1 MVDHTAF
8 CDFPAANLLAG
19 KVMVI
24 TGAGQGMGRVLAQV
38 AVREGAKV
46 LTADVSGKQEET
58 AAAIGSAAVPFH
70 IDVTRED
77 QIEAMFAAAVKAFGR
92 VDASVHL
99 AGVSGNRRGEEVSF
113 EEFDE
118 HARVHL
124 GGMMMCTKH
133 AIKTMA
139 PTGGGAIVNFSSVGS
154 LNGISFISTAYSAA
168 KAGVNAMSKSY
179 AVDAGP
185 KNIRVNVI
193 APGFTLSEKNL
204 STPPALAMTSRAAL
218 GRAANAEEPVQ
229 LAVFLCSDRAA
240 FISGVIIPVDGAWSA
255 RLA

>member
-1 MVDHTAF
+1 MVDHTNF
-8 CDFPAANLLAG
+8 CDFPSANLLEG

-24 TGAGQGMGRVLAQV
+24 TGAGQGMGKVLARV

-46 LTADVSGKQEET
+46 LVADMSGAEAET
-58 AAAIGSAAVPFH
+58 AAALGANAVPFH
-70 IDVTRED
+70 LDVTRED
-77 QIEAMFAAAVKAFGR
+77 QVEAMFTTALDHFGK

-99 AGVSGNRRGEEVSF
+99 AGISGGRRGDEVTYAEYEEHS
-113 EEFDE
+113 
-118 HARVHL
+118 RVHI

-133 AIKTMA
+133 AIRAME
-139 PTGGGAIVNFSSVGS
+139 PNGGAIVNFSSVGS
-154 LNGISFISTAYSAA
+154 LNGVSFISAAYAAA
-168 KAGVNAMSKSY
+168 KAGVNAMTKSL
-179 AVDAGP
+179 AVHAGE
-185 KNIRVNVI
+185 KNIRVNAI

-204 STPPALAMTSRAAL
+204 NVPAPLAMSSRAAL

-240 FISGVIIPVDGAWSA
+240 FISGVVIPVDGGWSA

>member
-1 MVDHTAF
+1 MADHMDF
-8 CDFPAANLLAG
+8 CDFPPANLLAG

-24 TGAGQGMGRVLAQV
+24 TGAGQGMGRVLARV

-46 LTADVSGKQEET
+46 LAADISGAEKET
-58 AAAIGSAAVPFH
+58 AVMIGADAVPFH
-70 IDVTRED
+70 IDVTKEE

-92 VDASVHL
+92 VDASAHL
-99 AGVSGNRRGEEVSF
+99 AGLSGNRRGEEVSF
-113 EEFDE
+113 EEYDQLTS
-118 HARVHL
+118 VHL

-154 LNGISFISTAYSAA
+154 LGGISFISAAYAGA
-168 KAGVNAMSKSY
+168 KAGVNAMSKSL
-179 AVDAGP
+179 AVQAGHHG
-185 KNIRVNVI
+185 IRVNVI

-204 STPPALAMTSRAAL
+204 ATPAALEMTSRAAL
-218 GRAANAEEPVQ
+218 GRAANPEEPVQ

-240 FISGVIIPVDGAWSA
+240 FISGVVIPVDGAWSA

>member
-1 MVDHTAF
+1 MVDHTGF
-8 CDFPAANLLAG
+8 CDFPSANLLAG

-38 AVREGAKV
+38 AVREGARV
-46 LTADVSGKQEET
+46 LAADVSGQQKET
-58 AAAIGSAAVPFH
+58 AAAIGAAAVPFQL
-70 IDVTRED
+70 DVTSED
-77 QIEAMFAAAVKAFGR
+77 QIEAMFAAAVGAFGR

-99 AGVSGNRRGEEVSF
+99 AGISGGRRGEEVSYTEF
-113 EEFDE
+113 EE

-133 AIKTMA
+133 AVRTMA
-139 PTGGGAIVNFSSVGS
+139 PTGGGAIVNFSSVAS
-154 LNGISFISTAYSAA
+154 LNGTTFISPAYSGA
-168 KAGVNAMSKSY
+168 KAGVNAMSKSF
-179 AVDAGP
+179 AVTAGAS
-185 KNIRVNVI
+185 NIRVNVI
-193 APGFTLSEKNL
+193 APGFTLSEKNFG
-204 STPPALAMTSRAAL
+204 SPPALAMTSRAAL

-240 FISGVIIPVDGAWSA
+240 FISGVVIPVDGAWSA